1 MNPYADKTYRKEQNI
16 TDAMREATAKR
27 QRRVEKLRRR
37 AEEIRRL
44 SATARVLGNIQR
56 QQQFRQRRIGI
67 YLFFWAAG
75 IFLGMLLYWAIGI
88 FAR

>member
-27 QRRVEKLRRR
+27 QRRAEKFRLRAEQRRR
-37 AEEIRRL
+37 ENVTARAVGNIRR
-44 SATARVLGNIQR
+44 
-56 QQQFRQRRIGI
+56 QQLRQRGIGI

-75 IFLGMLLYWAIGI
+75 IFLGMLIHWALELL
-88 FAR
+88 